1 MGDHV
6 RGLGAARGRLRPEG
20 ANVAYAHPR
29 PRSGETA
36 DQTKARGGRDFFALL
51 ETPFY
56 DVRADAAI
64 TEIISALHERQVLA

>member
-1 MGDHV
+1 MLPTLI
-6 RGLGAARGRLRPEG
+6 RS
-20 ANVAYAHPR
+20 

-51 ETPFY
+51 ETPLY

>member
-1 MGDHV
+1 MLPTLI
-6 RGLGAARGRLRPEG
+6 RS
-20 ANVAYAHPR
+20 

-36 DQTKARGGRDFFALL
+36 DQTKARGARDFFALL
-51 ETPFY
+51 EAPFY